1 MSGSPSTLEGVFAA
15 TESRADAVMT
25 SQPAQR
31 VSIAIATE
39 ADRMEWDAY
48 VASRPEAVG
57 YHEWA
62 WRQVFQRAFGH
73 ESIGL
78 IARRASAIVGVL
90 PLVQIR
96 SLLFGRTLTSLPFVN
111 FGGVLTDA
119 DDVAQA
125 LMDEAARLAAS
136 RRCKH
141 VELRHLGRRFPQLPC
156 KQHKVT
162 MRLPLEAGMWDR
174 IDRKARNQVRKAEK
188 SDLTV
193 VRGHQEL
200 LPEFYQV
207 FARNMRDLGTPVY
220 SSRFFAEVLSAFP
233 ERTRLIVVRLKD
245 KPVAAGF
252 TYRT

>member
-78 IARRASAIVGVL
+78 IARRAKGREEAGGTAPIL
-90 PLVQIR
+90 LEIR
-96 SLLFGRTLTSLPFVN
+96 LDLRRGQFGRWLSFAELEKPIFIAEFKEPGDQVSGLHFLRRWFRRHN
-111 FGGVLTDA
+111 GGLH
-119 DDVAQA
+119 
-125 LMDEAARLAAS
+125 S
-136 RRCKH
+136 
-141 VELRHLGRRFPQLPC
+141 GRRQS
-156 KQHKVT
+156 Q
-162 MRLPLEAGMWDR
+162 
-174 IDRKARNQVRKAEK
+174 
-188 SDLTV
+188 
-193 VRGHQEL
+193 
-200 LPEFYQV
+200 
-207 FARNMRDLGTPVY
+207 
-220 SSRFFAEVLSAFP
+220 
-233 ERTRLIVVRLKD
+233 
-245 KPVAAGF
+245 
-252 TYRT
+252 

>member
-1 MSGSPSTLEGVFAA
+1 
-15 TESRADAVMT
+15 
-25 SQPAQR
+25 
-31 VSIAIATE
+31 
-39 ADRMEWDAY
+39 
-48 VASRPEAVG
+48 
-57 YHEWA
+57 
-62 WRQVFQRAFGH
+62 
-73 ESIGL
+73 
-78 IARRASAIVGVL
+78 
-90 PLVQIR
+90 
-96 SLLFGRTLTSLPFVN
+96 LLFGRTLTSLPFVN

-220 SSRFFAEVLSAFP
+220 ASRFFAEVLSGVSGSHPPDRGSLEGQAGGRGIHVP
-233 ERTRLIVVRLKD
+233 DRIYDRDSVGVVHPRFQQPLSESPALLACD
-245 KPVAAGF
+245 
-252 TYRT
+252 